1 MPGVDIAEVSAGYG
15 NVHFVVEPQPLLQR
29 ISAPQPSP
37 HVVDDLSRN
46 ASDIDG
52 VHRADG
58 VGGLESGGIVERFDK
73 VLTIVEDAVYRNVVD
88 IGLIQ

>member
-1 MPGVDIAEVSAGYG
+1 MPGVDIAEVPTGNS
-15 NVHFVVEPQPLLQR
+15 NVHFIVGAQPLLQR
-29 ISAPQPSP
+29 ISAPQPGP

-52 VHRADG
+52 VDRTDG
-58 VGGLESGGIVERFDK
+58 VGGLEGGVIVECFDK
-73 VLTIVEDAVYRNVVD
+73 VLAIVEDAVYRNVVD